1 MPTSSEYTTVPTSSE
16 YILLTHV
23 ACFEVTVCTIWRAV
37 TEVVGCDYVVDV
49 EVRTILGKYW
59 WLVTVDS
66 GLIHGFDV
74 RLASGRNSHVGYSGM
89 SLNLL
94 LRSTTDSL
102 TYRCTF

>member
-1 MPTSSEYTTVPTSSE
+1 MYDVE
-16 YILLTHV
+16 V
-23 ACFEVTVCTIWRAV
+23 A
-37 TEVVGCDYVVDV
+37 EVVGCDYVVDV

-59 WLVTVDS
+59 LLVTVDS
-66 GLIHGFDV
+66 GLIHGFYL
-74 RLASGRNSHVGYSGM
+74 RLASGRNLHVIGYSGM